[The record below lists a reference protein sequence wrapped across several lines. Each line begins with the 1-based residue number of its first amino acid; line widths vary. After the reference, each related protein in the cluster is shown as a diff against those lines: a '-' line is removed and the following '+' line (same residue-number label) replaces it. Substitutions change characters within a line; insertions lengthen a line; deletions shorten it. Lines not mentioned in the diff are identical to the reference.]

1 MPQVRTVALPGVC
14 SALLLCSTA
23 AFAEEPQDDQY
34 EALYQPPPA
43 ERRDGFAVGLTLGP
57 DVVLAS
63 GYPNEA
69 EKIDDP
75 AYEVAP
81 GAGLGGAGTLWLGG
95 ALRDWFVFGFG
106 LSNHGAKVG
115 DLQIGTSSF
124 ISHVEFYPLYSQ
136 GGKLRDLSLFGDFGA
151 GGGVI
156 ERDEDEVANGGILST
171 VGGGVC
177 WELLRWGGFA
187 GGPSVQYTNL
197 HSGSMDVHFVG
208 AGFRLGFYSSGG

>member
-1 MPQVRTVALPGVC
+1 MPDVRNVALPLLCG
-14 SALLLCSTA
+14 ALLLWSTA
-23 AFAEEPQDDQY
+23 APADEPQDDQY

-57 DVVLAS
+57 ELALAS

-69 EKIDDP
+69 DKIDDP
-75 AYEVAP
+75 AYEVDP

-95 ALRDWFVFGFG
+95 AVRDWFVFGFG
-106 LSNHGAKVG
+106 LSNHGAKIG

-124 ISHVEFYPLYSQ
+124 ISHVEFYPLFSL
-136 GGKLRDLSLFGDFGA
+136 GGSLRDLSLFGDFGA

-156 ERDEDEVANGGILST
+156 KQGKAEVANGGILST
-171 VGGGVC
+171 AGGGVY

-197 HSGSMDVHFVG
+197 HSGSLDAHFIG